1 MPELG
6 ALAII
11 PARGGSKRLPRKN
24 VLPFNG
30 RPIIEY
36 TIDAALQSECFD
48 RVIVSSEDD
57 EILEI
62 AASTGVETDRR
73 SDELGADTA
82 TVADVCS
89 DFLQR
94 EAARGVSYKV
104 LSALYATAP
113 MRHAA
118 DIRATMSLLND
129 DSCDYA
135 IAATHYS
142 HYPHQA
148 LLLEKDQFVNP
159 RWPELYKKRP
169 SDLGLLLAGN
179 GSTYCV
185 RVEEFLRSSC
195 LIGLNTRAHIMPMS
209 RSFDIDTIED
219 FKLAE
224 SIHRLQNS
232 SG

>member
-1 MPELG
+1 MPDQR

-24 VLPFNG
+24 ALSFNG

-36 TIDAALQSECFD
+36 TIEAALKSECFD

-62 AASTGVETDRR
+62 AGSTGVETDRR
-73 SDELGADTA
+73 SDELGSDTA
-82 TVADVCS
+82 TVAEVCS
-89 DFLQR
+89 DFLRR
-94 EAARGVSYKV
+94 EAARGVSYDV

-113 MRHAA
+113 MRNAD

-129 DSCDYA
+129 DSCKYA

-148 LLLEKDQFVNP
+148 LLLEDDHFVNP
-159 RWPELYKKRP
+159 RWPELYKMRP
-169 SDLGLLLAGN
+169 ADLGSLLAGN

-185 RVEEFLRSSC
+185 RVEEFLSSGSF
-195 LIGLNTRAHIMPMS
+195 IGSNTRAHIMPMS

-224 SIHRLQNS
+224 SIHRLQNQA
-232 SG
+232 G